1 MIRSMTGYGREQ
13 QIIDQ
18 RDITVE
24 IKSVNHRNYEFSA
37 RVPRAYGYLEEKL
50 KSFVKGKISRGKI
63 EVGVTINNLNGKEA
77 DIKVDK
83 TMALGYVNALRNA
96 NEFLNLEDDITLTSL
111 MKFSDIFT
119 VQKIA
124 EDEEKIWNDVKSV
137 AEKALKKFVAM
148 RETEGQSLKSDL
160 LAKLSVVEET
170 LKNVEKLAP
179 LTVENYREKLYA
191 KLKEVLGDTDIDN
204 QRILTEAAIFA
215 EKIAIDEETVRL
227 GSHIC
232 QFRELLEN
240 DEPLGRKL
248 DFLVQEIN
256 REINTIGSK
265 AQNLD
270 ITKCVVDM
278 KSEVEKIREQIQNI
292 E

>member
-24 IKSVNHRNYEFSA
+24 IKSVNHRYYEFSA

-50 KSFVKGKISRGKI
+50 KSFIKGSISRGKV
-63 EVGVTINNLNGKEA
+63 EVSVSINNINGKEA
-77 DIKVDK
+77 NIRVDRN
-83 TMALGYVNALRNA
+83 MAQGYISALREA
-96 NEFLNLEDDITLTSL
+96 NEILNLEDDLTLSSL
-111 MKFSDIFT
+111 IKFSDIFN

-124 EDEEKIWNDVKSV
+124 DDEEQIWNDVRSV
-137 AEKALKKFVAM
+137 AETALQKFVAM
-148 RETEGQSLKSDL
+148 REAEGNSLKEDL
-160 LAKLSVVEET
+160 LEKLST
-170 LKNVEKLAP
+170 VEKILEKVKIAAP
-179 LTVENYREKLYA
+179 LTSENYRERLYA
-191 KLKEVLGDTDIDN
+191 KLKEVLGDTDIDD
-204 QRILTEAAIFA
+204 QRILTETAVFA

-227 GSHIC
+227 GSHIK
-232 QFRELLEN
+232 QFRELLESN
-240 DEPLGRKL
+240 EPLGRKL

-265 AQNLD
+265 AQDLE
-270 ITKCVVDM
+270 ITRCVVDM

>member
-1 MIRSMTGYGREQ
+1 MIRSMTGYGHEQ

-24 IKSVNHRNYEFSA
+24 IKSVNHRYYEFSA

-137 AEKALKKFVAM
+137 AEKALQKFVAM

-270 ITKCVVDM
+270 ITRCVVDM

>member
-24 IKSVNHRNYEFSA
+24 IKSVNHRYYEFSA

-179 LTVENYREKLYA
+179 LTAVNYREKLYA

-227 GSHIC
+227 ESHIC

-270 ITKCVVDM
+270 ITRCVVDM